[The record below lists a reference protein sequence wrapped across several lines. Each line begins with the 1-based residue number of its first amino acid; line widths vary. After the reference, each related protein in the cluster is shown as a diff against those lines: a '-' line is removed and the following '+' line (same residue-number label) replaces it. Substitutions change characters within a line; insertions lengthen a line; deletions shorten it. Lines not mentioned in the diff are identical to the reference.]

1 MPDQT
6 VHSCCYRLVCKPH
19 RVTLVRVIF
28 QSKGLRNQ
36 DSKQVNALHTLEQ
49 LLPPHHSDNWALGTK
64 DFEM

>member
-6 VHSCCYRLVCKPH
+6 VHSCCYRLYCKPH

-49 LLPPHHSDNWALGTK
+49 LLPPHHSGNWALGTK